1 MLLTLLLREI
11 LLNML
16 LLLMTWRL
24 LNLLRKLIGIE
35 IGPTVFPWSMS
46 RFGGARHVTEHLEVK
61 TSKIL

>member
-35 IGPTVFPWSMS
+35 IGPTVFPRSVS
-46 RFGGARHVTEHLEVK
+46 RFGGARHITEHLEVK